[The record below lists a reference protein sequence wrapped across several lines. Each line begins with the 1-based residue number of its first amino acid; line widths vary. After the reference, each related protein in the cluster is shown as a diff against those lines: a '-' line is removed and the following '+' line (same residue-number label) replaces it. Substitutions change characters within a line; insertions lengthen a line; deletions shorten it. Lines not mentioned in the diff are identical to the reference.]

1 MPDYQRFVGMCC
13 SLCLFPLSARWTW
26 SLLVFWFSLCMNVT
40 CTSYLL
46 NFAFPRKLKKQFL
59 PIVVWQTALNI
70 FICHTN
76 AILTKLFQ
84 NFLLGQDSKMLQY
97 TDFSAREKTNGNNS
111 SPCHWRG
118 KKMSPFQD
126 FHYGVFPWRFISK
139 PSNYDSRTSTFLSFI
154 IPISLF
160 LPFDGIVDGQTSH
173 FSHPNCQLSCAIHS
187 GEIRINSTFINRY
200 SLFDI

>member
-59 PIVVWQTALNI
+59 LIVVWQTALNI

-76 AILTKLFQ
+76 TILTKLFQ

-97 TDFSAREKTNGNNS
+97 TDFSAREKKPTATIAHHAIDEARKCLRFWIFTTVFSLDGS
-111 SPCHWRG
+111 SRSHRI
-118 KKMSPFQD
+118 MI
-126 FHYGVFPWRFISK
+126 VAR
-139 PSNYDSRTSTFLSFI
+139 L
-154 IPISLF
+154 LF
-160 LPFDGIVDGQTSH
+160 WAS
-173 FSHPNCQLSCAIHS
+173 
-187 GEIRINSTFINRY
+187 
-200 SLFDI
+200 